1 MADLEP
7 SAPNQQLPGEGI
19 SMLTVGQLIRQLEH
33 LPPDLPIGALDVN
46 RIAGSQRVTLAVRDV
61 VDLDVAHDPSCGE
74 PLSVW
79 LTCQPSDGH
88 HSVPV
93 VVVQKEGCGCA
104 VPLDPEQD
112 QSVNLDAILCAH
124 HSPDELVA
132 RAARR

>member
-1 MADLEP
+1 
-7 SAPNQQLPGEGI
+7 
-19 SMLTVGQLIRQLEH
+19 MLTVGQLIRQLKH
-33 LPPDLPIGALDVN
+33 LPHDLPIGALDLD
-46 RIAGSQRVTLAVRDV
+46 RIAGSQRVALAVRDV

-79 LTCQPSDGH
+79 LTCQPTHDRRSA
-88 HSVPV
+88 PII
-93 VVVQKEGCGCA
+93 VVQKESCGCA

-124 HSPDELVA
+124 HTPDELVA

>member
-1 MADLEP
+1 
-7 SAPNQQLPGEGI
+7 
-19 SMLTVGQLIRQLEH
+19 MLTVGQLIRQLEH
-33 LPPDLPIGALDVN
+33 LPHDLPIGALDVN

-124 HSPDELVA
+124 HLPDELVA
-132 RAARR
+132 RADRR